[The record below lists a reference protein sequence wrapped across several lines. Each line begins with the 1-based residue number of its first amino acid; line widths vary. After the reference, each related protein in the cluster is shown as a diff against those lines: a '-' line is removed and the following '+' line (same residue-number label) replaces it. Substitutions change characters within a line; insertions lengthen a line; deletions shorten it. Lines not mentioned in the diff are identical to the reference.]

1 MSILNASNENSLW
14 TICFADNSL
23 HPQPSYLLL
32 LTSYILHLPSS
43 LFPLPSYI
51 LHLKEIRTV
60 YSFLIF
66 LAKNLQFTKTCRN
79 FAPRNNMI
87 KEMSTKEKEV
97 KAKEFWEYYETTQGT
112 ITITDPVVLD

>member
-1 MSILNASNENSLW
+1 MVCKKSEQSIV
-14 TICFADNSL
+14 F
-23 HPQPSYLLL
+23 
-32 LTSYILHLPSS
+32 
-43 LFPLPSYI
+43 LF
-51 LHLKEIRTV
+51 
-60 YSFLIF
+60 FLQ
-66 LAKNLQFTKTCRN
+66 KNLQFTKTCRN

>member
-1 MSILNASNENSLW
+1 M
-14 TICFADNSL
+14 
-23 HPQPSYLLL
+23 Q
-32 LTSYILHLPSS
+32 
-43 LFPLPSYI
+43 
-51 LHLKEIRTV
+51 V
-60 YSFLIF
+60 
-66 LAKNLQFTKTCRN
+66 TKTCRN